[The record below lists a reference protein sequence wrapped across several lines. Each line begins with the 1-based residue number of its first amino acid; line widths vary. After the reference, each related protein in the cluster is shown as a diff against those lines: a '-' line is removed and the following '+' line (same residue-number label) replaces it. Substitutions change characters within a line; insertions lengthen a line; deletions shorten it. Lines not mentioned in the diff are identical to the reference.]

1 MTPRK
6 TGAGGTEEV
15 QKISAEEVRR
25 LPEGTKVYVG
35 KDGIQERLEYEL
47 KGGPRA
53 RLLRLPH
60 KGSYL
65 PIHERK
71 GWAYYVEEK
80 EV

>member
-1 MTPRK
+1 MR
-6 TGAGGTEEV
+6 
-15 QKISAEEVRR
+15 KISAEEVRR

-35 KDGIQERLEYEL
+35 KDGIRDRLEYEL

-60 KGSYL
+60 KESYL

>member
-1 MTPRK
+1 M
-6 TGAGGTEEV
+6 

-35 KDGIQERLEYEL
+35 KNGIREKLEYEL

-60 KGSYL
+60 KETYL
-65 PIHERK
+65 PIRERP
-71 GWAYYVEEK
+71 GWYYCVEGE
-80 EV
+80 EG

>member
-1 MTPRK
+1 M
-6 TGAGGTEEV
+6 

>member
-1 MTPRK
+1 M
-6 TGAGGTEEV
+6 

-25 LPEGTKVYVG
+25 LPEGTKVLVG

-60 KGSYL
+60 KETYL
-65 PIHERK
+65 PIRERS
-71 GWAYYVEEK
+71 GWYYCVEGE
-80 EV
+80 EG